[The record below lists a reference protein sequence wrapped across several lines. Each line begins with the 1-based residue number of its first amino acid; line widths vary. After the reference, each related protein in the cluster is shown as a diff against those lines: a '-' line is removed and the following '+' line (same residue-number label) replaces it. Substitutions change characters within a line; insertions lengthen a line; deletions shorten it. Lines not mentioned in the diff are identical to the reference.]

1 MSNPQ
6 HPSKFIHYILWI
18 LQAVLAAMLLWAA
31 FMKLLKPVAEIS
43 TMWPWAGQVSAGFV
57 KFTGIIDLLGAVGLV
72 FPALLRIRPWLTPLA
87 ATGIVLLMIAASIFH
102 VSRGEASLIGFNIVV
117 AAIAAFIAWGRYVN
131 APIVAV

>member
-1 MSNPQ
+1 
-6 HPSKFIHYILWI
+6 
-18 LQAVLAAMLLWAA
+18 
-31 FMKLLKPVAEIS
+31 
-43 TMWPWAGQVSAGFV
+43 MWPWAGQVSPSFV